1 MLKYILKRFAWM
13 VLTVWIIITL
23 TFFLMHA
30 IPGDPLDVAD
40 VGSSDAAS
48 ANLAAYYN
56 LDQPLAMQYVTY
68 LKNVVTFDFGP
79 SMTSRSRTVN
89 DMIESGFPASLQ
101 LGLATLFFS
110 VISGVVLGVFAA
122 LKHNKMIDYLTMIL
136 AVIGISIPNFIQ
148 SMLFINYIA
157 VNVEFFPIARWGTY
171 RHVILPAIALASGPM
186 AIIARLTR
194 SNMLEVLTQDYIK
207 TAKAKGLST
216 MKIVV
221 KHALR
226 NALLPVVTIMGALT
240 AAVLTGSFVV
250 ERIFAIPGIGQ
261 YFVNSISNRDYPMIM
276 ATTVI
281 YSTILVVMMFIV
293 DILYGLID
301 PRIKLHSKED

>member
-1 MLKYILKRFAWM
+1 MKRFLWM
-13 VLTVWIIITL
+13 ILTIWVIVTL
-23 TFFLMHA
+23 TFVLMNA
-30 IPGDPLDVAD
+30 IPGDPLDTGD
-40 VGSSDAAS
+40 SGGSEAAS
-48 ANLAAYYN
+48 ENLRAYYN
-56 LDQPLAMQYVTY
+56 LDQPMIVQYGTY

-89 DMIESGFPASLQ
+89 DMITSGFPASLQ
-101 LGLATLFFS
+101 LGIATLVFS
-110 VISGVVLGVFAA
+110 VLSGVVLGVLAA
-122 LKHNKMIDYLTMIL
+122 LRHNKMIDYVTMIV

-148 SMLFINYIA
+148 SMLFINYIGM
-157 VNVEFFPIARWGTY
+157 NFDFFPVARWGTF

-194 SNMLEVLTQDYIK
+194 SNMLEVLTQDYIR
-207 TAKAKGLST
+207 TAKAKGLSSR
-216 MKIVV
+216 KIVI

-281 YSTILVVMMFIV
+281 YSSILVFMMFIV
-293 DILYGLID
+293 DILYGFID

>member
-1 MLKYILKRFAWM
+1 MLKYIFKRFLWM
-13 VLTVWIIITL
+13 ILTIWIIVTL

-56 LDQPLAMQYVTY
+56 LDQSLPMQYVTY
-68 LKNVVTFDFGP
+68 LKNVATFDFGP

-89 DMIESGFPASLQ
+89 DMLESGFPASLQ

-110 VISGVVLGVFAA
+110 VISGVALGVFAA
-122 LKHNKMIDYLTMIL
+122 LRHNRMIDYVTMIL

-157 VNVEFFPIARWGTY
+157 VNIEFFPIARWGTY

-194 SNMLEVLTQDYIK
+194 SNMLEVLTQDYIR
-207 TAKAKGLST
+207 TAKAKGLSAR
-216 MKIVV
+216 KIVV

-261 YFVNSISNRDYPMIM
+261 YFVSSISNRDYPMIM

-281 YSTILVVMMFIV
+281 YSSILVVMMFIV
-293 DILYGLID
+293 DILYGFID
-301 PRIKLHSKED
+301 PRIKLHAKED

>member
-1 MLKYILKRFAWM
+1 MGRYILKRSLWM
-13 VLTVWIIITL
+13 VLTIWVIITL

-30 IPGDPLDVAD
+30 IPGDPLDAAD
-40 VGSSDAAS
+40 VGSSDAAQ
-48 ANLAAYYN
+48 ANLAEYYN
-56 LDQPLAMQYVTY
+56 LDQSLTMQYFTY
-68 LKNVVTFDFGP
+68 LGNVVTFDFGP
-79 SMTSRSRTVN
+79 SMTSRSRDVN

-101 LGLATLFFS
+101 LGIASLIFS
-110 VISGVVLGVFAA
+110 VISGVILGVFAA
-122 LKHNKMIDYLTMIL
+122 LRHNKMVDYVTMVI

-157 VNVEFFPIARWGTY
+157 VNVDFFPIARWGTWQ
-171 RHVILPAIALASGPM
+171 HVLLPALALASGPM

-194 SNMLEVLTQDYIK
+194 SNMLEVLTQDYIR
-207 TAKAKGLST
+207 TAKAKGLSAR
-216 MKIVV
+216 KIVV

-240 AAVLTGSFVV
+240 ATVLTGSFVI
-250 ERIFAIPGIGQ
+250 EQIFSIPGIGQ
-261 YFVNSISNRDYPMIM
+261 YFVDSISNRDYPMIM

-293 DILYGLID
+293 DILYGFID
-301 PRIKLHSKED
+301 PRIKLHVKED